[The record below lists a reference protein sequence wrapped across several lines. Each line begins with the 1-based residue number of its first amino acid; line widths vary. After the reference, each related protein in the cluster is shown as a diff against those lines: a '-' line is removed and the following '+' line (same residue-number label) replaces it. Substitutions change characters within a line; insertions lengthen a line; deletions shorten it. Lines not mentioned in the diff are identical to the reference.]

1 MSDLD
6 IMDEVGYSRNGTLM
20 FNYKDSKEGESGS
33 GRGEV
38 KKSKKEKN
46 PSTSFN
52 LEPTEPVSNA
62 RALELEPC
70 LGPLSDKI
78 GDASFQSEA
87 GIGDSHKFVT
97 RLAEECL
104 EMGVKFHYSTKVRHK
119 QIYFLKKFLYF
130 LGKELNYFLSGE
142 GPQDGLRLCLWCDY

>member
-33 GRGEV
+33 GCGEV
-38 KKSKKEKN
+38 KKSKKKKN

-52 LEPTEPVSNA
+52 LEPTEPVSRA

-119 QIYFLKKFLYF
+119 HLLLLFLIVIFG
-130 LGKELNYFLSGE
+130 GKQLNYFCPVLF
-142 GPQDGLRLCLWCDY
+142 R